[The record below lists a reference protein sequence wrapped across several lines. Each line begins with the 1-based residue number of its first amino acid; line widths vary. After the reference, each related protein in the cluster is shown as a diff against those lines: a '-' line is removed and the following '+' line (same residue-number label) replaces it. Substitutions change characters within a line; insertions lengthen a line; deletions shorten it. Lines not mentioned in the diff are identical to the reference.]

1 MARKMVRKNQKI
13 DRILEYIAVYSK
25 NNGFPPSI
33 REIQQTFNY
42 KSTSTVAYY
51 LRQLEERGDLVNKGR
66 KNRTLTVSPYYIEDH
81 PHLKAQVIDKS
92 FELIPLVGTIT
103 AGQPILAEEN
113 YDETYFI
120 PTNLFRN
127 RGEKLFMLT
136 VKGDSMIEAG
146 IFNNDKIVVRRQ
158 HHAENGEI
166 VVALIENSA
175 TVKYYYKEDG
185 QIRLQPA
192 NSTMSPMFF
201 NSVTV
206 LGKVIGLIRN
216 M

>member
-1 MARKMVRKNQKI
+1 MAKHNQNI
-13 DRILEYIAVYSK
+13 ELMLDYIATYSK
-25 NNGFPPSI
+25 ENGFPPSI
-33 REIQQTFNY
+33 REIQEKFDF

-51 LRQLEERGDLVNKGR
+51 LRKLEERGDLVNKGR
-66 KNRTLTVSPYYIEDH
+66 RNRTLTVSPHYIEDH
-81 PHLKAQVIDKS
+81 PHLMAKVIDKD

-127 RGEKLFMLT
+127 RGDHLFMLT

-146 IFNNDKIVVRRQ
+146 IFNNDKIVVRKQ
-158 HHAENGEI
+158 HTAENGEI

-175 TVKYYYKEDG
+175 TVKTFYREDG

-192 NSTMSPMFF
+192 NSTMAPMYFS
-201 NSVTV
+201 SVTI

-216 M
+216 I